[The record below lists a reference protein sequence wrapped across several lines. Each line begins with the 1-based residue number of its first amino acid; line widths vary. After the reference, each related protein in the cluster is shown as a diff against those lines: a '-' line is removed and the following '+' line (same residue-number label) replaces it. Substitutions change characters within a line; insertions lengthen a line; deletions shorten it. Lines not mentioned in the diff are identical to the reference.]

1 MTPQE
6 FSIHVRNLLDAR
18 DAASRELERNLS
30 SLFDEARASNI
41 SCDTCA
47 HSCITHIVDCTEHCD
62 KNICTYRPCLFYT
75 PETTFTAQIRL
86 LCPHQ
91 RLVDEIMAAWDEH
104 CPIAE
109 LPECLQAPFAEI
121 IKLVQKYALI
131 KSPNQKGLI

>member
-6 FSIHVRNLLDAR
+6 FSSHVQSLLDAR

-30 SLFDEARASNI
+30 SLCDEARASNI

-47 HSCITHIVDCTEHCD
+47 HSCITHIVNCTERCD

-91 RLVDEIMAAWDEH
+91 GLVDEIMAAWDEY

-109 LPECLQAPFAEI
+109 LPKHLQSSLVEI
-121 IKLVQKYALI
+121 VKLVHEQAIRI
-131 KSPNQKGLI
+131 KT

>member
-6 FSIHVRNLLDAR
+6 FSSHVQNLLDAR
-18 DAASRELERNLS
+18 DITLREFERNLS
-30 SLFDEARASNI
+30 FLCDEARASNI

-47 HSCITHIVDCTEHCD
+47 HSCITHIADCTEHCN

-91 RLVDEIMAAWDEH
+91 GLVDEIMAAWDEC

-109 LPECLQAPFAEI
+109 LPKHLQTSLVEI
-121 IKLVQKYALI
+121 IKLVYEQAIRVKT
-131 KSPNQKGLI
+131 

>member
-6 FSIHVRNLLDAR
+6 FSSHVRSLLDAR
-18 DAASRELERNLS
+18 DAASRELERKLQ
-30 SLFDEARASNI
+30 SLCDEARASNI

-62 KNICTYRPCLFYT
+62 NNICTYRPCLFYT

-91 RLVDEIMAAWDEH
+91 GLVDEIMAAWGEH
-104 CPIAE
+104 CSIAE
-109 LPECLQAPFAEI
+109 LPKRLQAPLVEI
-121 IKLVQKYALI
+121 IKLVQKHAPI
-131 KSPNQKGLI
+131 GKD

>member
-6 FSIHVRNLLDAR
+6 FSGHVQNLLDAR

-47 HSCITHIVDCTEHCD
+47 HSCITHIVDCTERCD

-86 LCPHQ
+86 HCPHQ

-109 LPECLQAPFAEI
+109 LPKHLQTPLVEI
-121 IKLVQKYALI
+121 VKLVHEQAIRI
-131 KSPNQKGLI
+131 KT